1 MARAVN
7 PVRTD
12 YSNTQMGL
20 MGTLIVALIA
30 VFMIPFAPFILLGLV
45 WRLFH

>member
-30 VFMIPFAPFILLGLV
+30 VLMIPFAPFILLGLV
-45 WRLFH
+45 WRAIH

>member
-12 YSNTQMGL
+12 YSNTEMSL
-20 MGTLIVALIA
+20 IGTLLVAGISVL
-30 VFMIPFAPFILLGLV
+30 MIPFVPFILLGLV
-45 WRLFH
+45 WRALH